1 MALSTQIEAVY
12 RRALALRQLAIA
24 SPVQQNLLEQALAEL
39 HSVLEE
45 LQASEEEVWQQHQE
59 LISTRNSVE
68 VERQRYFDLFDQA
81 PDGYLV
87 TDARGRIQEANLA
100 IATKLNISQQFLI
113 GKPLLVFIAEADY
126 SAFYAGLDRLQQTQS
141 IQNWELRLW
150 PRQGVAFDAG
160 ITINSIRQRGSDRLQ
175 FRWLLRDIS
184 EIKQIKLLLE
194 QLNADLNRQVKERTR
209 QLQQADHLE
218 SGLKRITDKVRDHL
232 DENYILQAVVQELV
246 VTLGALCCETASYDL
261 ALTTSTV
268 RYQATASGDD
278 SSGSASPSAPSQTS
292 APGQTIQM
300 AAFAAGYRQLLQNQY
315 FQYCDIA
322 PGSVHGYATILACPI
337 ADERGV
343 LGDIFLFKPS
353 TEVFNEAAIRFVQ
366 QVANQCA
373 IAIRQARLYQS
384 AQRQVA
390 ELERLNRLKDDFLD
404 TVSHELRTP
413 MSSIRMAIQL
423 LGISLNSIE
432 AAPPEVIKAN
442 RYLQILEYECKRE
455 MNLIDQL
462 LDLTRLEAQT
472 EPLALATI
480 EPSLWIPRILEP
492 FASLISLQQQQ
503 LKVDIPPDLPSLETD
518 CMYLQRI
525 LTELMNNAYKYT
537 DAEEAIAVSA
547 VATLDG
553 LRLSISNSGIEIP
566 AEELDRIFDKFYRIP
581 SNDPWKHGG
590 TGLGLALV
598 KKRVAQIG
606 STIEVISANNWVTF
620 TLTIP
625 WHLGLP
631 AKAA

>member
-1 MALSTQIEAVY
+1 MAISTQIEAVY

-45 LQASEEEVWQQHQE
+45 LQASEEEVGQQHQE

-68 VERQRYFDLFDQA
+68 AERQRYFDLFDQA

-150 PRQGVAFDAG
+150 PRQGAAFDAG
-160 ITINSIRQRGSDRLQ
+160 ITVNSICQRGSDRLQ

-184 EIKQIKLLLE
+184 EIK
-194 QLNADLNRQVKERTR
+194 LNAALNRQVKERTR
-209 QLQQADHLE
+209 QLQQADNLE

-246 VTLGALCCETASYDL
+246 VTLGAFCCETASYDL

-268 RYQATASGDD
+268 RYQATASEDD
-278 SSGSASPSAPSQTS
+278 SSGSASPS

-322 PGSVHGYATILACPI
+322 PSSMHGYATILACPI

-353 TEVFNEAAIRFVQ
+353 TEIFNEAAIRFVQ

-384 AQRQVA
+384 AQRQVE
-390 ELERLNRLKDDFLD
+390 ELERLNRLKDNFLD

-423 LGISLNSIE
+423 LGITLNSIQ
-432 AAPPEVIKAN
+432 APPPEVIEAN
-442 RYLQILEYECKRE
+442 RYIQILEHECKRE

-472 EPLALATI
+472 EPLELATI
-480 EPSLWIPRILEP
+480 DPSLWIPRILEP
-492 FASLISLQQQQ
+492 FESLISLQQQR

-518 CMYLQRI
+518 CMHLQRI

-537 DAEEAIAVSA
+537 AAEEAIAVSA

>member
-1 MALSTQIEAVY
+1 MAISTQIEAVY

-39 HSVLEE
+39 HGVLEE
-45 LQASEEEVWQQHQE
+45 LQASEEEVGQQHQE

-68 VERQRYFDLFDQA
+68 AERQRYFDLFDQA

-160 ITINSIRQRGSDRLQ
+160 ITINSICQRGSDRLQ

-194 QLNADLNRQVKERTR
+194 KLNADLNRQVKERTR
-209 QLQQADHLE
+209 QLQQADNLA

-246 VTLGALCCETASYDL
+246 VILGAFCCETASYDL
-261 ALTTSTV
+261 ALETSTV
-268 RYQATASGDD
+268 RYQATASEDD
-278 SSGSASPSAPSQTS
+278 SSYSAPPSAS
-292 APGQTIQM
+292 GQTIQM
-300 AAFAAGYRQLLQNQY
+300 AAFAAGYHQLLQNQY

-322 PGSVHGYATILACPI
+322 PGSMHGYVTILACPI

-413 MSSIRMAIQL
+413 ISSIRMAIQL
-423 LGISLNSIE
+423 LGISLNSIQ

-442 RYLQILEYECKRE
+442 RYLQILEHECKRE

-480 EPSLWIPRILEP
+480 DPSLWIPRILEP

-518 CMYLQRI
+518 CMHLQRI

-537 DAEEAIAVSA
+537 AAEEAIAVSA